1 MPSGRIESRWATTM
15 RFYAGPRLPIID
27 EVGYLPPDILERL
40 AQLRPDLLVREQHVQ
55 RIVVGGLLVG
65 GSRVVYAGCAVRLE
79 GCPMHL
85 ADHVTS

>member
-1 MPSGRIESRWATTM
+1 MT
-15 RFYAGPRLPIID
+15 AGFGVVIPILY
-27 EVGYLPPDILERL
+27 EVAPDILERL

-65 GSRVVYAGCAVRLE
+65 GSRVVYAGCPVRLE